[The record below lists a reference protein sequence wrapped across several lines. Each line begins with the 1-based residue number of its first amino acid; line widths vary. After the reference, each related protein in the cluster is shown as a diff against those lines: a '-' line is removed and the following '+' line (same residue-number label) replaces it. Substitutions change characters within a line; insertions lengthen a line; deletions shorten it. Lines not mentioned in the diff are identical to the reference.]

1 MLQISDDQKKISIAK
16 LIHLEIGSNLIKKEF
31 EIINPELWFP
41 HGYGAHPLY
50 TLKTEISTEKTMS
63 TMSKRI
69 GLRTLEVKREQDQWG
84 ESFTIVVN
92 SIPIFAKGVNW
103 IPSDSFT
110 MRVSAD
116 KYRYLLTSAVKANMN
131 MIRIW
136 GGGIY
141 ETNAFYDLCD
151 ELGIL
156 VWQDF
161 MFSCAL
167 YPGDEPFL
175 KSVQQEATYQVR
187 RLRHHPSLALW
198 CGNNEIEMGWR
209 DWKWHE
215 TMPASMWEDYL
226 KVFHVTLP
234 EVCHAEDP
242 ARLYWNS
249 SPASDRDAILHPQAS
264 THGDTHYWGVWHGK
278 EPFDLYQKHF
288 PRFISEYGFQSF
300 PAQATVNKFTENEDH
315 DIFSPVMLLH
325 QKSPNGNA
333 LIKDYLEK
341 NYVVPRDFNNFMLLT
356 QVLQAEGIKIGAE
369 HFRRIRPRCMGSIY
383 WQLNDCWPVAS
394 WSSIDY
400 YGRWKAL
407 HYYAKR
413 FYAPILIVPHF
424 ENGIYQFNVI
434 SDVGEPIDSILL
446 VNLLDFSGKSHLKF
460 EKEVQI
466 RPHESAIYYSL
477 AKTDIPESID
487 PRETLLYCSLENDG
501 KIISENA
508 FYFELPKNQKLV
520 PPGIDADFI
529 KEKSGFSIILTT
541 EKLARSVILKAG
553 QIEGQFEDNF
563 FNLLPGQKRQVRFIA
578 NSKISVKEFESAFSY
593 LTLFDLMEFN
603 LNYS

>member
-1 MLQISDDQKKISIAK
+1 LRSVID
-16 LIHLEIGSNLIKKEF
+16 
-31 EIINPELWFP
+31 PESWFP
-41 HGYGAHPLY
+41 HGYGAQPLY
-50 TLKTEISTEKTMS
+50 TFRTEISTEKAMATIS
-63 TMSKRI
+63 NRI
-69 GLRTLEVKREQDQWG
+69 GLRTLDVKREKDQWG
-84 ESFTIVVN
+84 ESFTIIVN
-92 SIPIFAKGVNW
+92 GIPIFSKGANW

-116 KYRYLLTSAVKANMN
+116 KYKYLLSSAVKANMN
-131 MIRIW
+131 MMRVW

-141 ETNAFYDLCD
+141 ETDVFYSLCD

-167 YPGDEPFL
+167 YPGDEQFL
-175 KSVQQEATYQVR
+175 KSVQQETAYQVR
-187 RLRHHPSLALW
+187 RLRHHPCIALW

-215 TMPASMWEDYL
+215 NMPASMWEDYL
-226 KVFHVTLP
+226 KLFHVILP
-234 EVCHAEDP
+234 EVCQSEDP

-249 SPASDRDAILHPQAS
+249 SPASDKDAILHPQAS

-278 EPFDLYQKHF
+278 EPFDFYQQHF

-300 PAQATVNKFTENEDH
+300 PEPVTVNKFAEDQDH
-315 DIFSPVMLLH
+315 DIFSRVMLLH
-325 QKSPNGNA
+325 QKNPNGNA

-341 NYVVPRDFNNFMLLT
+341 NYVVPKDFNHFLLLT
-356 QVLQAEGIKIGAE
+356 QVLQAEGIKMGAE

-424 ENGIYQFNVI
+424 EDGTYQFNVV
-434 SDVGEPIDSILL
+434 SDVGEPTEATLQ
-446 VNLLDFSGKSHLKF
+446 VKLLDFSGKSYLKF
-460 EKEVQI
+460 EKKILI
-466 RPHESAIYYSL
+466 RPHESASYYSL
-477 AKTDIPESID
+477 AKADIPESID
-487 PRETLLYCSLENDG
+487 PGETLLYCSLEKDG
-501 KIISENA
+501 KSISENA
-508 FYFELPKNQKLV
+508 CYFELPKNQKLV
-520 PPGIDADFI
+520 PPGVIAEFK
-529 KEKSGFSIILTT
+529 KEQSGFSIILSS
-541 EKLARSVILKAG
+541 EKLARSVTLKAD

-563 FNLLPGQKRQVRFIA
+563 FDLFPGQKRQVRFVT
-578 NSKISVKEFESAFSY
+578 NSTINADEFENAFSY